1 MLRRKNNR
9 KTRIP
14 RRMAKRDLTKRQ
26 VELRKPKELFVALD
40 LTKTI
45 TTTTTD
51 QVG

>member
-1 MLRRKNNR
+1 MLRRKNNP

-14 RRMAKRDLTKRQ
+14 RRTARKDLTKRQ
-26 VELRKPKELFVALD
+26 AELRRLKELFVALD